1 MIHVHTAVYHC
12 LRSSQVLAVKQG
24 LLFKLEA
31 IILFWCC
38 SALHDS
44 MKAFPPSSP
53 ILFRQNGA
61 PERFLDLLECSPYTE
76 FHGKA
81 PEQAFSWSS
90 VFLSSS
96 PVLSQHVEIP
106 LEMAACQVCVVYE
119 DISLLL

>member
-1 MIHVHTAVYHC
+1 MIYVHTAVYHC
-12 LRSSQVLAVKQG
+12 IRSWQVLAVKQG

-44 MKAFPPSSP
+44 MIAFRPPSP
-53 ILFRQNGA
+53 ILSRQNGA

-81 PEQAFSWSS
+81 LEQDFSWSS
-90 VFLSSS
+90 VFLSPS
-96 PVLSQHVEIP
+96 PVLSQPVDIP
-106 LEMAACQVCVVYE
+106 LEMAASQVCVVCE
-119 DISLLL
+119 DIIFLL